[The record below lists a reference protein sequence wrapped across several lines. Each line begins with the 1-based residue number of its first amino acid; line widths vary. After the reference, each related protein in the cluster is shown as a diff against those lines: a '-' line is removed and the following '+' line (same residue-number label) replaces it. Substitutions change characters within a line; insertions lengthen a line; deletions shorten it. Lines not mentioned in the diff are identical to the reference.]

1 MQKSKTEDVRK
12 RIENELFA
20 MQDSGY
26 RDFHAALMPTIEKDT
41 IIGVRTPAL
50 RKYAKTFAD
59 SPEAEVFL
67 KDLPHR
73 YYEENN
79 LHGFMLC
86 GMKDMERCLSEL
98 EAFLPCIDNWATCDM
113 LRPKVFKKNQE
124 RLLPFIDKWLVSG
137 ETYTVRFAIGML
149 LSYFLDEEF
158 KQEYPERVASIVSE
172 EYYVQMMQA
181 WYFATA
187 LAKQWDDVIPFIE
200 QKRMSKW
207 VHNKTIQ
214 KSVESY
220 RITPAQKEYLR
231 TFRIF

>member
-1 MQKSKTEDVRK
+1 MQK
-12 RIENELFA
+12 NEKKELKKQIVNDLFS

-50 RKYAKTFAD
+50 RKYAKAFAK
-59 SPEAEVFL
+59 SSESEVFL
-67 KDLPHR
+67 RDLPHN

-79 LHGFMLC
+79 LHGFILC
-86 GMKDMERCLSEL
+86 EMKDADACLKAL
-98 EAFLPCIDNWATCDM
+98 EAFLPYIDNWATCDM
-113 LRPKVFKKNQE
+113 LRPKVFKKNPE
-124 RLLPFIDKWLVSG
+124 RLLPFVRKWLASK

-149 LSYFLDEEF
+149 LSYFLDDEF
-158 KQEYPERVASIVSE
+158 KPEYLQWVASVSSE

-187 LAKQWDDVIPFIE
+187 LAKQWDSVIPFIE
-200 QKRMSKW
+200 QKRLSRW

-220 RITPAQKEYLR
+220 RITPEQKEYLR
-231 TFRIF
+231 TFRLS

>member
-1 MQKSKTEDVRK
+1 MQTNNTGAVRKKTEND
-12 RIENELFA
+12 LFE

-50 RKYAKTFAD
+50 RKYAKSFAK
-59 SPEAEVFL
+59 SSEAEVFL

-86 GMKDMERCLSEL
+86 EMKDMERCVSEL
-98 EAFLPCIDNWATCDM
+98 EAFLPYIDNWATCDM
-113 LRPKVFKKNQE
+113 LRPKVFKKNPE
-124 RLLPFIDKWLVSG
+124 SLIPFVRKWLASG
-137 ETYTVRFAIGML
+137 ETYTMRYAIGML

-158 KQEYPERVASIVSE
+158 KPEYPELVASIDSE

-187 LAKQWDDVIPFIE
+187 LAKQWDAVIPFIE

-220 RITPAQKEYLR
+220 RITPSQKEYLR
-231 TFRIF
+231 TFRIS